1 MSYFGYKFLT
11 KTPELIVQRR
21 IQLDRYANLAQISQ
35 LIVHLIILFC
45 NFVASVPASK
55 LAGKSQ
61 KGNVAVLARI
71 ASSLNFKL
79 GVKVGRGYGTYG
91 QWIFGLAWTA
101 WLGFLCIAE
110 TAPGTRSS
118 YPRLEIKY

>member
-79 GVKVGRGYGTYG
+79 GVKVRRGYGTYG

-118 YPRLEIKY
+118 YPRLEI

>member
-1 MSYFGYKFLT
+1 MIDSGYRFLAR
-11 KTPELIVQRR
+11 TPELIVQRR
-21 IQLDRYANLAQISQ
+21 TQLDRYANLAQISQ
-35 LIVHLIILFC
+35 LILHLVILFC
-45 NFVASVPASK
+45 NIVATVSASK

-71 ASSLNFKL
+71 ARTSNSKL
-79 GVKVGRGYGTYG
+79 GENVGRGYGTYG

-118 YPRLEIKY
+118 YTRLKAEY